1 MLDSKGFDLW
11 SDNYDKTVSLS
22 EEADEYPFAG
32 YKTVLNEIY
41 KTIRSANGK
50 TVLDI
55 GFGTAILTHRLYT
68 DGYEIY
74 GIDFSEK
81 MLRTAISKMPN
92 ATLIQHDFSTGL
104 PLELQTKAF
113 DFIICTYAL
122 HHLTNP
128 QKIAFVN
135 ELLPH
140 LTPKGKLLIGDIAF
154 ETQSELESCKAKAGG
169 EWDNEEIYSV
179 AEQLKPAFPTLQFNK
194 ISFCA
199 GIFALENS

>member
-11 SDNYDKTVSLS
+11 SDNYDKTVALS
-22 EEADEYPFAG
+22 EEAHEYPFAG

-41 KTIRSANGK
+41 KAIRSADGK
-50 TVLDI
+50 TVLDV
-55 GFGTAILTHRLYT
+55 GFGTAILTHKLYT
-68 DGYEIY
+68 DGCTVY

-81 MLRTAISKMPN
+81 MLQAARSKMPN

-104 PLELQTKAF
+104 PPDLQTKSF

-128 QKIAFVN
+128 QKIAFIK
-135 ELLPH
+135 ELLPR
-140 LTPKGKLLIGDIAF
+140 LVPKGKILIGDIAC
-154 ETQSELESCKAKAGG
+154 ETRSELEDCKTKAGNQ
-169 EWDNEEIYSV
+169 WDDEEIYSV
-179 AEQLKPAFPTLQFNK
+179 AEQLKPALPTLQFRK

-199 GIFALENS
+199 GIFTLENR

>member
-81 MLRTAISKMPN
+81 MLQTAKAKMPN

-104 PLELQTKAF
+104 PPELQTKAF

-128 QKIAFVN
+128 QKIAFIN
-135 ELLPH
+135 ELLTH
-140 LTPKGKLLIGDIAF
+140 LTPSGKILIGDIAF

-179 AEQLKPAFPTLQFNK
+179 AKQLKPAFPTLQFKK

>member
-11 SDNYDKTVSLS
+11 SDDYDKTVTLS

-81 MLRTAISKMPN
+81 MLLTAKLKMPN
-92 ATLIQHDFSTGL
+92 ATLIKHDFSNGL
-104 PLELQTKAF
+104 PGELQTKTF

-128 QKIAFVN
+128 QKIAFIN
-135 ELLPH
+135 DLLPR

-154 ETQSELESCKAKAGG
+154 ETQSQLEDCAAKAGN
-169 EWDNEEIYSV
+169 EWDDEEIYSV
-179 AEQLKPAFPTLQFNK
+179 AEQLRTAFPNLQFKK

-199 GIFALENS
+199 GIFTFENR